1 VVKQLTWSET
11 QLRRMKELGASAH
24 RLKRTFTTAAARDAA
39 FQRLAAELV
48 RRERERLA
56 EFRTRGLRPRVCR
69 LESRLTEMLTG
80 RGFVQVSTPVLMARG
95 HLAKMAITP
104 RHPLFKQVFWI
115 DRNRCL
121 RPMLAPHL
129 YGLLQNLLRL
139 WEKPVRLFEV
149 GPCFRKEGRG
159 AQHAAEFTMLNL
171 VEAGLPPGE
180 RESRLSQFAAW
191 VAAAANLSD
200 YRVAPT
206 HSEVYGDAI
215 DILAGERQLE
225 VGSAA
230 MGPHALDHA
239 WRITG
244 TWVGIGFGLERLVM
258 AADKVDSLG
267 RLGRSLAY
275 LDGIRLNI

>member
-1 VVKQLTWSET
+1 MTFQWSTT
-11 QLRRMKELGASAH
+11 QIRRLKELNASASQQGVAFE
-24 RLKRTFTTAAARDAA
+24 TSSGRDAA
-39 FQRLAAELV
+39 FQRLAGELV
-48 RRERERLA
+48 QRERRRLV
-56 EFRTRGLRPRVCR
+56 EFRTRFLRPRVCR

-80 RGFVQVSTPVLMARG
+80 RGFVQVNTPVIMARG
-95 HLAKMAITP
+95 HLAKMAITAE
-104 RHPLFKQVFWI
+104 HPLFKQIYWI
-115 DRNRCL
+115 ERNYCL

-129 YGLLQNLLRL
+129 YCLLQNLLRL

-149 GPCFRKEGRG
+149 GPCFRREGRG

-171 VEAGLPPGE
+171 VEAGLPLDE
-180 RESRLSQFAAW
+180 REGRLRELAAW
-191 VAAAANLSD
+191 VAESAGLAD

-206 HSEVYGDAI
+206 HSEVYGDTI
-215 DILAGERQLE
+215 DILAGERRLE

-230 MGPHALDHA
+230 MGPHALDKA
-239 WRITG
+239 WRITD

-258 AADKVDSLG
+258 ASENVESLG